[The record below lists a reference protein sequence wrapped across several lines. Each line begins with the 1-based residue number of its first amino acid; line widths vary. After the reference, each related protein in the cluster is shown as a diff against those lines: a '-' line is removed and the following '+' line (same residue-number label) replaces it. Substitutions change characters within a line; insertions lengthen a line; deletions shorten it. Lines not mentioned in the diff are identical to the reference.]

1 MKVTVENKKGLN
13 KDVKVFVDKKTMN
26 VYMDEKYE
34 EIKGTVN
41 LKGFRPGKVPRE
53 ILKRQFGKAVF
64 SEVLDKVLKETSTKA
79 LQENKIKPAGQPK
92 LDLKTYGEDKDLEYI
107 LSVTELPK
115 VELKSI
121 ENIKFDEYTVK
132 IDQKETDK
140 RINDI
145 AKNQP
150 NFKEAPETTKAKK
163 GDLVVFDYNATVDEK
178 TFKGGE
184 GKNTQLTLGKDLF
197 LKGFDEQLIGVKK
210 GDEKIVDATLPENFP
225 EKEFINKKAK
235 FKCTISAV
243 KIPEDVKIDDQF
255 AKNLGAKDLN
265 DLKSLITKQINDEY
279 KNSLDRLTKNQI
291 LKEIEKFKVSEI
303 PENLLEDE
311 IKILSQGMSEDDAK
325 KSRKNFEEV
334 AKKRIKVGLVL
345 NEFGEQNQIKVTEQE
360 LQAEVQKQIR
370 MMPGQEKMVM
380 EFYKKNPNALASLRG
395 TVYEEKIL
403 NMIKEKAKPNKKE
416 ISKDEAE
423 KILKESQKQ
432 QLEQERRQAE
442 INTLQ
447 QHNDLLAEL
456 DQAED
461 VNRATFAFLNR
472 DDDNSVRAFN
482 EAQTEISDR
491 DIRRIDAQ
499 GLYASEQLRLRSVG
513 ALRAGRAAER
523 AANLN
528 AMATIFSASYKATQT
543 G

>member
-1 MKVTVENKKGLN
+1 MKVTIENKKGLN

-150 NFKEAPETTKAKK
+150 NFKEASETTKAKK

-235 FKCTISAV
+235 FMCKISAV

-311 IKILSQGMSEDDAK
+311 IKILSQGMSEEDAK

-334 AKKRIKVGLVL
+334 AKKRIKVGLIL

-360 LQAEVQKQIR
+360 LQTEVQKQIR

-403 NMIKEKAKPNKKE
+403 NMIKEKAKANKKE

-432 QLEQERRQAE
+432 QLDQELKDQRKPEKKADVKKSADNKSNPKVKKTKRVAK
-442 INTLQ
+442 NTKK
-447 QHNDLLAEL
+447 
-456 DQAED
+456 
-461 VNRATFAFLNR
+461 V
-472 DDDNSVRAFN
+472 S
-482 EAQTEISDR
+482 
-491 DIRRIDAQ
+491 
-499 GLYASEQLRLRSVG
+499 
-513 ALRAGRAAER
+513 
-523 AANLN
+523 
-528 AMATIFSASYKATQT
+528 KK
-543 G
+543 

>member
-150 NFKEAPETTKAKK
+150 NFKEASETTKAKK

-235 FKCTISAV
+235 FMCKISAV

-334 AKKRIKVGLVL
+334 AKKRIKVGLIL

-360 LQAEVQKQIR
+360 LQTEVQKQIR

-432 QLEQERRQAE
+432 QLDQE
-442 INTLQ
+442 LK
-447 QHNDLLAEL
+447 
-456 DQAED
+456 DQRKPEKKAD
-461 VNRATFAFLNR
+461 VKKTA
-472 DDDNSVRAFN
+472 DNKTKPKVKKTKSVDKK
-482 EAQTEISDR
+482 TKKVS
-491 DIRRIDAQ
+491 
-499 GLYASEQLRLRSVG
+499 
-513 ALRAGRAAER
+513 
-523 AANLN
+523 
-528 AMATIFSASYKATQT
+528 KK
-543 G
+543 